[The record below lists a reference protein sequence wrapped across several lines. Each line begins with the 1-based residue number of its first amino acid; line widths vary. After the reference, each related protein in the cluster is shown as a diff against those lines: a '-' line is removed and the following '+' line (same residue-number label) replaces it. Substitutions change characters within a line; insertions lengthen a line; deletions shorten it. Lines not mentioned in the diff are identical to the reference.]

1 MCEVMEEVVI
11 ILKTMVAIIF
21 MEEDTHRRRKQ
32 RIGQVVECFYAL
44 DHRCGA
50 SIADSLAWS
59 NFACS

>member
-1 MCEVMEEVVI
+1 
-11 ILKTMVAIIF
+11 MVAIIF